1 MDQGSARL
9 RWSDGAAL
17 NGPTEVGEGDE
28 EAAGRRAR
36 SQGGRPGRARDR
48 EGLLTRR
55 LDGVARRALDIV
67 VAAMVLVLAAPA
79 LLVIALA
86 IVIESPGPVFYR
98 AERIGRRGHRLRMLK
113 FRKMWPDAEGRAL
126 TADADLRLTKVGAV
140 LAKSRLDEMP
150 QLWHVLRGQMSLVGP
165 RPEDPNFVAEHAAAY
180 REILNVR
187 PGLTGFAQLAF
198 AEERRILSV
207 ADPVA
212 DYLGRIL
219 PAKCRLDL
227 LYVRELS
234 LWTNVR
240 VMTWTAITLVLR
252 RPVAVNR
259 STGRLGV
266 RRRPAP
272 AHALPPRPLGPRGL
286 TATLEPSPAVAAADR
301 PGAAEIIARSTAG
314 AEDLRRL
321 RVLPRWWSGGLS
333 RGLRRRGMTR
343 RARRRAQMDES
354 SRSELGNLTD
364 AVGTT
369 EGAHTEVSHE
379 GRGTGRRSGDAFA
392 SIHDRDSEAA
402 GSGR

>member
-1 MDQGSARL
+1 
-9 RWSDGAAL
+9 
-17 NGPTEVGEGDE
+17 
-28 EAAGRRAR
+28 
-36 SQGGRPGRARDR
+36 
-48 EGLLTRR
+48 
-55 LDGVARRALDIV
+55 
-67 VAAMVLVLAAPA
+67 
-79 LLVIALA
+79 
-86 IVIESPGPVFYR
+86 
-98 AERIGRRGHRLRMLK
+98 
-113 FRKMWPDAEGRAL
+113 
-126 TADADLRLTKVGAV
+126 
-140 LAKSRLDEMP
+140 
-150 QLWHVLRGQMSLVGP
+150 VGP
-165 RPEDPNFVAEHAAAY
+165 RPEDPSFVAEHAAAY
-180 REILNVR
+180 REILTVR

-234 LWTNVR
+234 LWTNLR

-259 STGRLGV
+259 STGRLCV
-266 RRRPAP
+266 RRRPAL

-301 PGAAEIIARSTAG
+301 SGAAEMIARSTAG
-314 AEDLRRL
+314 AEDARRL
-321 RVLPRWWSGGLS
+321 RVLPRWWSGGVS
-333 RGLRRRGMTR
+333 RGLRRPRMTR

-354 SRSELGNLTD
+354 SRTELSNLTD

-379 GRGTGRRSGDAFA
+379 GRGTGWRSGDALA
-392 SIHDRDSEAA
+392 SVHDRDSKAA

>member
-9 RWSDGAAL
+9 RWSDSASL
-17 NGPTEVGEGDE
+17 NGPAEVGEGDE
-28 EAAGRRAR
+28 EAARHRAR
-36 SQGGRPGRARDR
+36 WLGGRPGRARQR
-48 EGLLTRR
+48 EGRLASR
-55 LDGVARRALDIV
+55 LDGAARRTLDVV
-67 VAAMVLVLAAPA
+67 VAAVVLLLAAPA
-79 LLVIALA
+79 LALIALA
-86 IVIESPGPVFYR
+86 IVIESPGPIFYR

-113 FRKMWPDAEGRAL
+113 FRKMWPDAKGRAL
-126 TADADLRLTKVGAV
+126 TADADLRLTRVGSI

-165 RPEDPNFVAEHAAAY
+165 RPEDPSFVAEHAAAY
-180 REILNVR
+180 RQILTVR

-227 LYVRELS
+227 LYVRDLS
-234 LWTNVR
+234 LWTNLR

-259 STGRLGV
+259 ATGRLGV

-272 AHALPPRPLGPRGL
+272 AHALTPRPRGPRGL

-301 PGAAEIIARSTAG
+301 PGAAEIVARSATG
-314 AEDLRRL
+314 AEDARRM
-321 RVLPRWWSGGLS
+321 RVLPRWWSGGL
-333 RGLRRRGMTR
+333 RRHGETR
-343 RARRRAQMDES
+343 RARRRARPEAG
-354 SRSELGNLTD
+354 SRSELGNLTET
-364 AVGTT
+364 VGTM

-379 GRGTGRRSGDAFA
+379 GRGPGRRSGDALA
-392 SIHDRDSEAA
+392 SVHDRDSEAA